1 MKPLRFTKMQGIGN
15 DFMIV
20 DGLTQ
25 DVSMSPSQIS
35 QLASRT
41 TGVGFDQLLVVEAP
55 THPSA
60 DFFYRIYNA
69 DGTAAGQC
77 GNGARCFA
85 KYVYD
90 KRLNP
95 KRSLTLQTETSRL
108 TTKRLSANE
117 FKVSLEAPQF
127 DPEMVPFKPTGQ
139 SHPEGSKWSFEPPGQ
154 ASVQFGVCNV
164 GNPHAVLLLP
174 SAAPSDL
181 SEWATALITAHS
193 FPEGV
198 NVGFMEVMSEHEV
211 RLRVFERGAGETLGC
226 GSGACAAVAVGR
238 QWQILAPSVKVHMPG
253 GTLSIAWQGGKN
265 KIEMT
270 GPAIRVFEGSA
281 HLSL

>member
-1 MKPLRFTKMQGIGN
+1 MSWTALSHHETLRFTKMQGIGN

-127 DPEMVPFKPTGQ
+127 DPEIIPFSPTGQ
-139 SHPEGSKWSFEPPGQ
+139 SHPEGPNGHLSRQ
-154 ASVQFGVCNV
+154 AR
-164 GNPHAVLLLP
+164 LP
-174 SAAPSDL
+174 
-181 SEWATALITAHS
+181 
-193 FPEGV
+193 F
-198 NVGFMEVMSEHEV
+198 N
-211 RLRVFERGAGETLGC
+211 LGC
-226 GSGACAAVAVGR
+226 ATSVILTPYYYYHPQRRVTCPSGR
-238 QWQILAPSVKVHMPG
+238 Q
-253 GTLSIAWQGGKN
+253 
-265 KIEMT
+265 
-270 GPAIRVFEGSA
+270 R
-281 HLSL
+281 

>member
-55 THPSA
+55 THPNA

-117 FKVSLEAPQF
+117 FSL
-127 DPEMVPFKPTGQ
+127 
-139 SHPEGSKWSFEPPGQ
+139 S
-154 ASVQFGVCNV
+154 
-164 GNPHAVLLLP
+164 
-174 SAAPSDL
+174 
-181 SEWATALITAHS
+181 
-193 FPEGV
+193 
-198 NVGFMEVMSEHEV
+198 
-211 RLRVFERGAGETLGC
+211 
-226 GSGACAAVAVGR
+226 
-238 QWQILAPSVKVHMPG
+238 
-253 GTLSIAWQGGKN
+253 
-265 KIEMT
+265 
-270 GPAIRVFEGSA
+270 
-281 HLSL
+281 

>member
-1 MKPLRFTKMQGIGN
+1 MSWTALSHHETLRFTKMQGIGN

-25 DVSMSPSQIS
+25 DISMSPSQIS

-127 DPEMVPFKPTGQ
+127 DPEKIPFEPTGQ
-139 SHPEGSKWSFEPPGQ
+139 SHLEGSKWAFEPPGRLPFNLGC
-154 ASVQFGVCNV
+154 ATSVILTLL
-164 GNPHAVLLLP
+164 LLLP

-193 FPEGV
+193 FPEALMLVYGGNERARGQAPGV
-198 NVGFMEVMSEHEV
+198 RKGRGRDA
-211 RLRVFERGAGETLGC
+211 RLRFWRLRC
-226 GSGACAAVAVGR
+226 CR
-238 QWQILAPSVKVHMPG
+238 C
-253 GTLSIAWQGGKN
+253 
-265 KIEMT
+265 
-270 GPAIRVFEGSA
+270 GPAMANPGAKR
-281 HLSL
+281 